1 VEILSR
7 TLLNP
12 NLDSISARTSV
23 IKRALE
29 ILFHI
34 HTGFATPVAT
44 EDSSLSNAEIK
55 VDALEDAKQRRLL
68 HALLDLI
75 SLEGIY
81 PSLSPGVGIPLEKR
95 VISVL
100 PRGVVAKRSPRPQ
113 ESENSNGQL
122 LRHIL
127 AVIVDILFDH
137 RLSIQGIVRSRIL
150 GDILSGSAD
159 LAFNPQGFRSVDKN
173 KQNKHRSI
181 FEKIIKEYVSPF
193 LRHTPITG

>member
-1 VEILSR
+1 MEILSR

-12 NLDSISARTSV
+12 NLDSISARISV

-173 KQNKHRSI
+173 KHRSI

>member
-1 VEILSR
+1 MDILSR

-23 IKRALE
+23 IKRALD

-100 PRGVVAKRSPRPQ
+100 PRGVIAKRSPRPE
-113 ESENSNGQL
+113 ESENSNEQL
-122 LRHIL
+122 LQHIL
-127 AVIVDILFDH
+127 TVIVDILFDH
-137 RLSIQGIVRSRIL
+137 RPSIQGIVRSRIL

-159 LAFNPQGFRSVDKN
+159 LAFNPQSFGSVDKN
-173 KQNKHRSI
+173 KYRSI
-181 FEKIIKEYVSPF
+181 FEKIIEEYGSPF
-193 LRHTPITG
+193 LRYSPITG

>member
-7 TLLNP
+7 TLLDP

-34 HTGFATPVAT
+34 HTGFATLVAT
-44 EDSSLSNAEIK
+44 EDSSLSNVETK
-55 VDALEDAKQRRLL
+55 DDALEDAKRRRLL

-81 PSLSPGVGIPLEKR
+81 PSLSAGVGIPLEKR

-100 PRGVVAKRSPRPQ
+100 PRGVVAKRSLRPQ
-113 ESENSNGQL
+113 ESETRNEQL
-122 LRHIL
+122 LQHIL
-127 AVIVDILFDH
+127 TLIVDILFDH
-137 RLSIQGIVRSRIL
+137 RLSIQVIVRSRIL
-150 GDILSGSAD
+150 SDILSGSAD
-159 LAFNPQGFRSVDKN
+159 LAFNSQSFGSVEKN
-173 KQNKHRSI
+173 KYRTI
-181 FEKIIKEYVSPF
+181 FEKIIGEYGSPSF
-193 LRHTPITG
+193 R